1 MSAFNLLHLVTKS
14 QPVSLRACGLP
25 SGSRRD
31 KKNYKVVFTQEELR
45 KRLTPLQYHVTQEKG
60 TERMNHQHS
69 RFGSHS
75 LTLTTINAKG
85 LNNPVPLL
93 ESTHTIKQMEYT
105 NVLYAEPLFSSL
117 KKNLIPTQV
126 GPPSMMQSVPMQY
139 RLLTTILMECTG

>member
-1 MSAFNLLHLVTKS
+1 MHPLLFCVCTL
-14 QPVSLRACGLP
+14 
-25 SGSRRD
+25 
-31 KKNYKVVFTQEELR
+31 
-45 KRLTPLQYHVTQEKG
+45 
-60 TERMNHQHS
+60 
-69 RFGSHS
+69 
-75 LTLTTINAKG
+75 LTLTAADLASVLSPFVLLGHVGIKRTIRWSSLKRNYGRDLHHCNTMSRKRRG
-85 LNNPVPLL
+85 QRVPLL

>member
-1 MSAFNLLHLVTKS
+1 MQRRDSRKPDSSFWTCKD
-14 QPVSLRACGLP
+14 SLRGAEEVLERLPGLKDLASVLSP
-25 SGSRRD
+25 FVLLGHVGIKRTIRWSSLKRNYGRD
-31 KKNYKVVFTQEELR
+31 LHHCNTMSR
-45 KRLTPLQYHVTQEKG
+45 KRRGQ
-60 TERMNHQHS
+60 R
-69 RFGSHS
+69 
-75 LTLTTINAKG
+75 
-85 LNNPVPLL
+85 VPLL